1 MRFPPERRTSLTFR
15 LEHPVQARTPSPQTD
30 PSTAEL
36 PRIAW
41 HAATSIGLPYAGY
54 LRDGTQLPVE
64 GSDWVTWNPNTD
76 SRPNLPGRLYGH
88 EHTIRTIIKV
98 LARYREAHP
107 KAPQVVVGDISLR
120 DGGVMDQ
127 HVSHENGLDVDI
139 YYPRSDGW
147 LQAPTSTAQIDRRLS
162 QELLDGFVAAGASKI
177 FVGYATDLRGP
188 RDIVTPLSEPR
199 EPHARPLPK
208 SWLTLDEPLEANCG
222 TCRRFDRPSEAP
234 STFVAMSS
242 GRPPTR
248 LFAPEDDWFVETG
261 GGRSPADDD
270 ETELRE
276 TRQSAQGEGEPR
288 AAIRVRE
295 GERSRRL
302 IVGAIVGAMILIV
315 AGALA
320 GALVSRSLNGGV
332 ETTTSLVTTTAT
344 LTTTLTTSTTPSTTP
359 TTTTSST
366 PTTPATLPEGVVLRR
381 GAKGVE
387 VRQVQE
393 ALVAL
398 GYSTTIDGKFGPAT
412 AQAVKSFQ
420 ASSGLTDDGVVGP
433 ATLSALSAAV
443 NGT

>member
-1 MRFPPERRTSLTFR
+1 
-15 LEHPVQARTPSPQTD
+15 
-30 PSTAEL
+30 
-36 PRIAW
+36 
-41 HAATSIGLPYAGY
+41 
-54 LRDGTQLPVE
+54 
-64 GSDWVTWNPNTD
+64 
-76 SRPNLPGRLYGH
+76 
-88 EHTIRTIIKV
+88 
-98 LARYREAHP
+98 
-107 KAPQVVVGDISLR
+107 
-120 DGGVMDQ
+120 
-127 HVSHENGLDVDI
+127 
-139 YYPRSDGW
+139 
-147 LQAPTSTAQIDRRLS
+147 
-162 QELLDGFVAAGASKI
+162 
-177 FVGYATDLRGP
+177 
-188 RDIVTPLSEPR
+188 
-199 EPHARPLPK
+199 
-208 SWLTLDEPLEANCG
+208 
-222 TCRRFDRPSEAP
+222 
-234 STFVAMSS
+234 MSS

-261 GGRSPADDD
+261 GGRSPAADD

-302 IVGAIVGAMILIV
+302 IAGAIVGAMILIV

-359 TTTTSST
+359 TTTST

-381 GAKGVE
+381 GVKGVE

-420 ASSGLTDDGVVGP
+420 ASSGLTADGVVGP
-433 ATLSALSAAV
+433 GTLSALSAAV

>member
-1 MRFPPERRTSLTFR
+1 
-15 LEHPVQARTPSPQTD
+15 
-30 PSTAEL
+30 
-36 PRIAW
+36 
-41 HAATSIGLPYAGY
+41 
-54 LRDGTQLPVE
+54 
-64 GSDWVTWNPNTD
+64 
-76 SRPNLPGRLYGH
+76 
-88 EHTIRTIIKV
+88 
-98 LARYREAHP
+98 
-107 KAPQVVVGDISLR
+107 
-120 DGGVMDQ
+120 
-127 HVSHENGLDVDI
+127 
-139 YYPRSDGW
+139 
-147 LQAPTSTAQIDRRLS
+147 
-162 QELLDGFVAAGASKI
+162 
-177 FVGYATDLRGP
+177 
-188 RDIVTPLSEPR
+188 
-199 EPHARPLPK
+199 
-208 SWLTLDEPLEANCG
+208 
-222 TCRRFDRPSEAP
+222 
-234 STFVAMSS
+234 MSS

-261 GGRSPADDD
+261 GGRSPAADD
-270 ETELRE
+270 EAELRE

-295 GERSRRL
+295 GERSRRQ

-332 ETTTSLVTTTAT
+332 ETTTSLVTTTTT
-344 LTTTLTTSTTPSTTP
+344 LTTTLTTSTTPSTTS

-366 PTTPATLPEGVVLRR
+366 PTAPAPLPEGVVLRR

-420 ASSGLTDDGVVGP
+420 ASSGLTADGVVGP
-433 ATLSALSAAV
+433 GTLSALSAAV

>member
-1 MRFPPERRTSLTFR
+1 
-15 LEHPVQARTPSPQTD
+15 
-30 PSTAEL
+30 
-36 PRIAW
+36 
-41 HAATSIGLPYAGY
+41 
-54 LRDGTQLPVE
+54 
-64 GSDWVTWNPNTD
+64 
-76 SRPNLPGRLYGH
+76 
-88 EHTIRTIIKV
+88 
-98 LARYREAHP
+98 
-107 KAPQVVVGDISLR
+107 
-120 DGGVMDQ
+120 
-127 HVSHENGLDVDI
+127 
-139 YYPRSDGW
+139 
-147 LQAPTSTAQIDRRLS
+147 
-162 QELLDGFVAAGASKI
+162 
-177 FVGYATDLRGP
+177 
-188 RDIVTPLSEPR
+188 
-199 EPHARPLPK
+199 
-208 SWLTLDEPLEANCG
+208 
-222 TCRRFDRPSEAP
+222 
-234 STFVAMSS
+234 MSS
-242 GRPPTR
+242 GRLPIRP
-248 LFAPEDDWFVETG
+248 FAPEDDWFVETG
-261 GGRSPADDD
+261 GGRSPAAADHG
-270 ETELRE
+270 TELRE
-276 TRQSAQGEGEPR
+276 TRQSAQGEGEPP

-302 IVGAIVGAMILIV
+302 VGAIVGAMILIV

-344 LTTTLTTSTTPSTTP
+344 LTTTLTTSTTQSTTP

-381 GAKGVE
+381 GAKGAE

>member
-1 MRFPPERRTSLTFR
+1 
-15 LEHPVQARTPSPQTD
+15 
-30 PSTAEL
+30 
-36 PRIAW
+36 
-41 HAATSIGLPYAGY
+41 
-54 LRDGTQLPVE
+54 
-64 GSDWVTWNPNTD
+64 
-76 SRPNLPGRLYGH
+76 
-88 EHTIRTIIKV
+88 
-98 LARYREAHP
+98 
-107 KAPQVVVGDISLR
+107 
-120 DGGVMDQ
+120 
-127 HVSHENGLDVDI
+127 
-139 YYPRSDGW
+139 
-147 LQAPTSTAQIDRRLS
+147 
-162 QELLDGFVAAGASKI
+162 
-177 FVGYATDLRGP
+177 
-188 RDIVTPLSEPR
+188 
-199 EPHARPLPK
+199 
-208 SWLTLDEPLEANCG
+208 
-222 TCRRFDRPSEAP
+222 
-234 STFVAMSS
+234 MSS

-248 LFAPEDDWFVETG
+248 PFAPEDDWFVETG
-261 GGRSPADDD
+261 GGRSPAADD

-302 IVGAIVGAMILIV
+302 IAGAIVGGMILVV

-359 TTTTSST
+359 STTTSST
-366 PTTPATLPEGVVLRR
+366 PTTATLPEGVVLRR

-393 ALVAL
+393 ALGAL

-420 ASSGLTDDGVVGP
+420 ASSGLTADGVVGP

>member
-1 MRFPPERRTSLTFR
+1 
-15 LEHPVQARTPSPQTD
+15 
-30 PSTAEL
+30 
-36 PRIAW
+36 
-41 HAATSIGLPYAGY
+41 
-54 LRDGTQLPVE
+54 
-64 GSDWVTWNPNTD
+64 
-76 SRPNLPGRLYGH
+76 
-88 EHTIRTIIKV
+88 
-98 LARYREAHP
+98 
-107 KAPQVVVGDISLR
+107 
-120 DGGVMDQ
+120 
-127 HVSHENGLDVDI
+127 
-139 YYPRSDGW
+139 
-147 LQAPTSTAQIDRRLS
+147 
-162 QELLDGFVAAGASKI
+162 
-177 FVGYATDLRGP
+177 
-188 RDIVTPLSEPR
+188 
-199 EPHARPLPK
+199 
-208 SWLTLDEPLEANCG
+208 
-222 TCRRFDRPSEAP
+222 
-234 STFVAMSS
+234 MSS
-242 GRPPTR
+242 GRLPTR
-248 LFAPEDDWFVETG
+248 PLAPEDDWFVETG
-261 GGRSPADDD
+261 GGRSPAADD

-344 LTTTLTTSTTPSTTP
+344 LTTTLTTSTTLSTTP

-366 PTTPATLPEGVVLRR
+366 PTTATLPEGVVLRR